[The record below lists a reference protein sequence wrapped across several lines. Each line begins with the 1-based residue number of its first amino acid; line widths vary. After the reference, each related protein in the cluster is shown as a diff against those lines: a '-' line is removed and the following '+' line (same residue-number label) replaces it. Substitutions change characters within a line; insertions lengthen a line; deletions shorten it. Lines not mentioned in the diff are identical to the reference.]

1 LIPEFDGA
9 LFTAKWKDALWAK
22 FFMAAPERQR
32 RSVEQYNIVIFGRPL
47 LCKGEVGLI

>member
-9 LFTAKWKDALWAK
+9 LFTAEWKDALWDR
-22 FFMAAPERQR
+22 FTMGAPRRQR
-32 RSVEQYNIVIFGRPL
+32 RSVERYSIVIFGRPL